1 MICPVQILGSDG
13 SGSNSGVISGINFVV
28 GKCKGAAFRCVI
40 NMSIGGGFNSQ
51 LNSAV
56 ATAVDN
62 GIVVVVAAGNDY
74 ANNACNYSPSSAAKA
89 VTVGSTTSSDAKSD
103 FSNIGSCVDVYAPG
117 SDIKSA
123 YISSNTGTEIMSGT
137 GMASPRTFE
146 SLSPFTLPEIDDM
159 LFTLN
164 TQPQCHS
171 RSLSLLFRCYWH
183 GCINTRSRSFAY
195 SSSG

>member
-74 ANNACNYSPSSAAKA
+74 ADNACNYSPSSAAKA

-123 YISSNTGTEIMSGT
+123 YISSNTATKTMSGT
-137 GMASPRTFE
+137 SMATPRTFV
-146 SLSPFTLPEIDDM
+146 SLFSIALSIIYGHVVHTLPH
-159 LFTLN
+159 
-164 TQPQCHS
+164 CHS
-171 RSLSLLFRCYWH
+171 RSLLFRCCWH
-183 GCINTRSRSFAY
+183 GSDYTRSRSFAY